1 MKISGLMGSNCT
13 MHSAWYEHEV
23 VKCFQQWTFP
33 SSSQADKKQLL
44 HFQFCWACSHGVTH
58 LF

>member
-33 SSSQADKKQLL
+33 SSSQADKSSSSISSSAGLV
-44 HFQFCWACSHGVTH
+44 ATV
-58 LF
+58 